1 MRFKHLLALAAIV
14 GFSLCLLAP
23 SVQALQE
30 KNQEKKAPESN
41 IIIIPDKVKT
51 VLNEGLKTKQPRPD
65 IPFSIVWHIY
75 LPARENMHS
84 IFFFKVRNAD
94 LGFMPMTAAPQSPET
109 QEEKGQEK
117 AQTQEAEAA
126 PTTLQASGHVFLQ
139 FNRLE
144 NHIPQELIKEVYIP
158 LNLQVD
164 SSSYDPNKEEI
175 YSTAYPLPPGNYIL
189 SMAVTSLNLEKIGTQ
204 YFEFSLP
211 NALSYTKELG
221 TTPVFFVKNIKR
233 MPEPETKAEVHKDFF
248 TYSVLRIEPNI
259 EHLFHVGDNLD
270 IFFFIF
276 GAVPDQQG
284 KYNLDV
290 NYEVDKGEEKII
302 RYATAHYDAPLISQ
316 PLPMKKTVLIKKGEE
331 EKKEQRDIESGQYTL
346 NVNITDKI
354 SGRSVTKSINFE
366 VK

>member
-1 MRFKHLLALAAIV
+1 MKFKHLLALVVILV
-14 GFSLCLLAP
+14 FSFCLLAP
-23 SVQALQE
+23 SLPTFQKKDQE
-30 KNQEKKAPESN
+30 KEAPQSN

-51 VLNEGLKTKQPRPD
+51 VLNEGLKTREARPD

-94 LGFMPMTAAPQSPET
+94 LGFVPMAPSSQSPAPQK
-109 QEEKGQEK
+109 EKGQEK
-117 AQTQEAEAA
+117 TQAQEAEAA

-144 NHIPQELIKEVYIP
+144 DHTPKELVKEVYIP
-158 LNLQVD
+158 LNLQVE
-164 SSSYDPNKEEI
+164 SSSYDPNKEEF
-175 YSTAYPLPPGNYIL
+175 YSTAYPLPPGHYIL
-189 SMAVTSLNLEKIGTQ
+189 SMAITSLDLEKIGTQ
-204 YFEFSLP
+204 YFEFNLP

-221 TTPVFFVKNIKR
+221 TTPIFFVKSIKR
-233 MPEPETKAEVHKDFF
+233 MPEAETKAEVHKDFF
-248 TYSVLRIEPNI
+248 TYSVLQIEPNI

-276 GAVPDQQG
+276 GSVPDQQG
-284 KYNLDV
+284 KYSLDV
-290 NYEVDKGEEKII
+290 NYEVDKGEEKVI

-331 EKKEQRDIESGQYTL
+331 ERKEQRDIEPGQYTL
-346 NVNITDKI
+346 NINIKDKI
-354 SGRSVTKSINFE
+354 SGRSVIKSVNFE

>member
-1 MRFKHLLALAAIV
+1 MRFKHLLALAVIV
-14 GFSLCLLAP
+14 GFSFCLLAP
-23 SVQALQE
+23 SVNALQE

-94 LGFMPMTAAPQSPET
+94 LGFTPMTAAPQSPET
-109 QEEKGQEK
+109 QEEK
-117 AQTQEAEAA
+117 AQEAEAA

-144 NHIPQELIKEVYIP
+144 DHAPQELVKEVYIP
-158 LNLQVD
+158 LNLQAD
-164 SSSYDPNKEEI
+164 SSSYDPNKEEL
-175 YSTAYPLPPGNYIL
+175 YSTAYPLPPGDYIL
-189 SMAVTSLNLEKIGTQ
+189 SMAITSLNLEKIGTQ

-221 TTPVFFVKNIKR
+221 TTPIFFVKNIEKTA
-233 MPEPETKAEVHKDFF
+233 EPETKAEVHKDLF

-259 EHLFHVGDNLD
+259 ERFFHVGDNLD
-270 IFFFIF
+270 IFFFVL

-284 KYNLDV
+284 KYNLDI
-290 NYEVDKGEEKII
+290 NYEIDKGEEKVIQ
-302 RYATAHYDAPLISQ
+302 YATAHYDAPLISQ

-331 EKKEQRDIESGQYTL
+331 EKKEQRDIEPGQYTL
-346 NVNITDKI
+346 NVNIIDKI
-354 SGRSVTKSINFE
+354 SGRSVAKSINFE